1 MQRHLLFP
9 SLANLQVECD
19 QSLQFADELQIGS
32 SGGSQATSTS
42 SVTSDESSELK
53 FLGLVKSNGNE
64 WLSRRFPLSLTWI
77 KKVRVYGSIL
87 LTQYVP
93 LGAMKLT
100 WREVVLQLK
109 LK

>member
-9 SLANLQVECD
+9 SLADLQVECD
-19 QSLQFADELQIGS
+19 QSLQYADELQIGS
-32 SGGSQATSTS
+32 SGGFQTISTS
-42 SVTSDESSELK
+42 VEISELK

-64 WLSRRFPLSLTWI
+64 WLNRRFPLSLTWI
-77 KKVRVYGSIL
+77 KKLRVSGSIL
-87 LTQYVP
+87 ATRYVP

-100 WREVVLQLK
+100 WSEVVLQLK

>member
-9 SLANLQVECD
+9 SLADLQVECD
-19 QSLQFADELQIGS
+19 QSLQYADELQIGS
-32 SGGSQATSTS
+32 SGGSQTISTS
-42 SVTSDESSELK
+42 AEISELK

-64 WLSRRFPLSLTWI
+64 WLNRRFPLSLTWI
-77 KKVRVYGSIL
+77 KKLRVSGSIL
-87 LTQYVP
+87 ATRYVP

-100 WREVVLQLK
+100 WPEVVLQLK

>member
-9 SLANLQVECD
+9 SLADLQVECD
-19 QSLQFADELQIGS
+19 QPLQYADELQIGS
-32 SGGSQATSTS
+32 RGGFQTISTS
-42 SVTSDESSELK
+42 SVEISELK
-53 FLGLVKSNGNE
+53 FLGIVKSNGNE

-77 KKVRVYGSIL
+77 KKVRVSGSIL
-87 LTQYVP
+87 ATRYVP

-100 WREVVLQLK
+100 WPEVVLQLK